1 MLVPQKMFCFS
12 AGMWGAP
19 LVFGIPRFW
28 GPVLQLPAS
37 TVLQGLGESRKGPW
51 EAAQWHKG
59 EVEEGREAGWP
70 QGREGCG
77 QEELQE
83 QNTSRGWEGNGYIDQ
98 GDVVV
103 SSVSQDLAQGRAGE
117 ALELWLE
124 EGKNGWRNCV
134 RE

>member
-1 MLVPQKMFCFS
+1 M
-12 AGMWGAP
+12 
-19 LVFGIPRFW
+19 
-28 GPVLQLPAS
+28 
-37 TVLQGLGESRKGPW
+37 
-51 EAAQWHKG
+51 AQG

-70 QGREGCG
+70 QGWEGCG
-77 QEELQE
+77 QEAFQE

-124 EGKNGWRNCV
+124 DRKNGWRNCV